1 MSTDA
6 PISAPISLPPAS
18 ASSKLDAKT
27 FQRLH
32 PRAYLERFLSE
43 GIRPDGREPNTW
55 RDVSLNTGS
64 ISTAEG
70 SALVRLGTTT
80 IVCGIKAEVAEP
92 ELGRPEH
99 GFIVPNVDLSS
110 ICSPKFKP
118 GPPGEEAQ
126 ILSERIN
133 AILIQADVVPTPSLC
148 IHPAKACWVLYID
161 ITCINY
167 DGNAFDACLL
177 AAIAALRATHLPK
190 PTFDEETERVTCSRT
205 EKLPLQVKCIPLSST
220 FGVFDSK
227 HLLYDPTAFE
237 EPLLETSITVITDE
251 KQQILSSS
259 QLGLGPRGD
268 STVLERCTSA
278 AIERRL
284 ALEKVLNEI

>member
-6 PISAPISLPPAS
+6 SMSTPTSVPPAG
-18 ASSKLDAKT
+18 ASQLDAKT

-43 GIRPDGREPNTW
+43 GIRPDGREPTTW
-55 RDVSLNTGS
+55 RDVSLNAGS

-70 SALVRLGTTT
+70 SALVRLGNTT
-80 IVCGIKAEVAEP
+80 IVCGIKAEIAEP
-92 ELGRPEH
+92 DLDRPEH
-99 GFIVPNVDLSS
+99 GFIVPNVDLPA

-133 AILIQADVVPTPSLC
+133 AILIQADVVPTASLC
-148 IHPAKACWVLYID
+148 IEPGKACWVLYID

-177 AAIAALRATHLPK
+177 ATIAALRATHLSK
-190 PTFDEETERVTCSRT
+190 PTFDEETERVTCSET
-205 EKLPLQVKCIPLSST
+205 EKLPLQVKRIPLSTT

-237 EPLLETSITVITDE
+237 EPLLETSINVITDE

-268 STVLERCTSA
+268 SAILQRCMSA
-278 AIERRL
+278 AKERRS

>member
-1 MSTDA
+1 MSTDSPKA
-6 PISAPISLPPAS
+6 TPIPIPSTS
-18 ASSKLDAKT
+18 TSSKLDAQT

-43 GIRPDGREPNTW
+43 GIRPDGRECNTW
-55 RDVSLNTGS
+55 RDVSLNSGS

-70 SALVRLGTTT
+70 SALVRLGNTT
-80 IVCGIKAEVAEP
+80 IVCGIKAEIAEP
-92 ELGRPEH
+92 DLDRPEH
-99 GFIVPNVDLSS
+99 GFIVPNVDLPA

-126 ILSERIN
+126 VLSERIN
-133 AILIQADVVPTPSLC
+133 SILIQADVVPTASLC
-148 IHPAKACWVLYID
+148 IHPEKACWVLYID

-177 AAIAALRATHLPK
+177 ATIAALRATHLPK

-205 EKLPLQVKCIPLSST
+205 EKAPLQVKCTPLSFT

-237 EPLLETSITVITDE
+237 EPLIETSITVITDE
-251 KQQILSSS
+251 KKQVLSSS

-268 STVLERCTSA
+268 STVLERCMSA
-278 AIERRL
+278 AKERRTV
-284 ALEKVLNEI
+284 LEKVLNET

>member
-6 PISAPISLPPAS
+6 PISTPISVPPAS
-18 ASSKLDAKT
+18 KSSQLDAKT

-55 RDVSLNTGS
+55 RDISLNAGP
-64 ISTAEG
+64 
-70 SALVRLGTTT
+70 LGNTT
-80 IVCGIKAEVAEP
+80 IVCGVKAEIAEP
-92 ELGRPEH
+92 DLERPEH
-99 GFIVPNVDLSS
+99 GFIVPNVDLPA

-133 AILIQADVVPTPSLC
+133 SILIQADVIPTASLC

-177 AAIAALRATHLPK
+177 ATIAALRATRLPK
-190 PTFDEETERVTCSRT
+190 PTFDEETERVTCSPT
-205 EKLPLQVKCIPLSST
+205 EKSPLQVKCTPLSTT

-237 EPLLETSITVITDE
+237 EPLLETSITVIANED
-251 KQQILSSS
+251 QQVLSSS

-268 STVLERCTSA
+268 PTVLERCMNA
-278 AIERRL
+278 AKERRL
-284 ALEKVLNEI
+284 ALEKVLDEI

>member
-6 PISAPISLPPAS
+6 PMSTPISVPATS
-18 ASSKLDAKT
+18 GSKLDAKT

-43 GIRPDGREPNTW
+43 GIRPDGREPTTW
-55 RDVSLNTGS
+55 RDVSLNAGS

-70 SALVRLGTTT
+70 SALVRLGNTT
-80 IVCGIKAEVAEP
+80 IVCGIKAEIAEP
-92 ELGRPEH
+92 DLDRPEH
-99 GFIVPNVDLSS
+99 GFIGRTAFPFIIAENPVFTFDVKPRSPVPNVDLPA

-133 AILIQADVVPTPSLC
+133 AILIQADVVPTASLC
-148 IHPAKACWVLYID
+148 IEPGKACWVLYID

-177 AAIAALRATHLPK
+177 ATIAALRA
-190 PTFDEETERVTCSRT
+190 
-205 EKLPLQVKCIPLSST
+205 
-220 FGVFDSK
+220 
-227 HLLYDPTAFE
+227 
-237 EPLLETSITVITDE
+237 
-251 KQQILSSS
+251 
-259 QLGLGPRGD
+259 
-268 STVLERCTSA
+268 
-278 AIERRL
+278 
-284 ALEKVLNEI
+284 